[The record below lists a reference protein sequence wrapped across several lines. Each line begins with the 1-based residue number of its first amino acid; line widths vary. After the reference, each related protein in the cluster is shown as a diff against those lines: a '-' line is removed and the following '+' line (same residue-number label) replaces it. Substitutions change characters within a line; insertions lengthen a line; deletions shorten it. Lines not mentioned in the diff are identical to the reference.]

1 MEVLLKVPRFEIWR
15 EVRKKEHLRIFSFIL
30 PGFVNEI
37 EQENSGLWW
46 GRGDQYFSSLE
57 ILEYG

>member
-15 EVRKKEHLRIFSFIL
+15 EVGKKEHLRIFSFIL

-37 EQENSGLWW
+37 EEENSGFWR
-46 GRGDQYFSSLE
+46 GGGDQYFSSLE
-57 ILEYG
+57 ILKYG